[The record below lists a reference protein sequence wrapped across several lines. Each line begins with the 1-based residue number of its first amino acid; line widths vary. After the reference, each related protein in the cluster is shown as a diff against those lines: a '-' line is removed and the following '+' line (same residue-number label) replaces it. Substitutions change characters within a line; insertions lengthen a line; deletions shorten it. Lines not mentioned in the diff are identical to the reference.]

1 MKQLLDVT
9 EVTKVSAN
17 HERTHI
23 RIYLHAERLI
33 FRKNIIKLE
42 QLIEKQLFQN
52 KNVKVKIIEKY
63 HLSSLYTPEKLM
75 DVYKESILEELNE
88 YSVLEYNLLRT
99 AKMDFDA
106 PNHMILTLENTIIA
120 QTRKE
125 EILEFLEK
133 VICERCG
140 LRLAIQTEFEEPKE
154 SKYRKNSEKQIQME
168 VESIMERTGIA
179 LKERSSDAAAETEG
193 EEEKAE
199 PAAQNAKPE
208 KTSQKHEPK
217 KPAYEKK
224 GEFRRK
230 FERDSYKKSTNPD
243 VIYGRDFEEEPMDI
257 DKIDGPIGEV
267 VIRGQILTLE
277 TREIRNEKTIVIF
290 SLTDFTDTIVLKV
303 FSKNEDLPELL
314 EGIKKGSF
322 IKVKGVATIDKFD
335 SDLTIGSIVG
345 IKKIAD
351 FTSVRM
357 DTSPEKRVEL
367 HCHTKMSDMD
377 GVSDVKDIVKRA
389 MKWGHKAIAITDH
402 GDVQAFPD
410 ANHAVEGCDSDFK
423 VIYGVEAYLVDDLKD
438 IIQNSHNQMLDDDYV
453 VFDLETTGFSPDVNK
468 IIEIGAVKVQKGK
481 ITDRFS
487 TFVNPQ
493 VPIPF
498 NIEKL
503 TSINDEMVISAPV
516 IEDILPEFMEFSK
529 DCIMVAHNADFDMSF
544 IKKNCERIGIPCNP
558 TIVDTV
564 SLARVLLPKLNRF
577 KLDTVAKALNVS
589 LDNHHR
595 AVDDAACT
603 AEIFVKFIPMLA
615 DRGIDRLDAVNE
627 LGSSSVENIMKLPT
641 YHAIIL
647 ATCDQGRTNLYRLT
661 SLAHLKYY
669 HKRPRIPK
677 SEFIKYRD
685 GLLIGSACEAG
696 ELYRAILNGRPD
708 EEISRLVDFYDYLEI
723 QPLGNLSLIHI

>member
-1 MKQLLDVT
+1 MKQLLDDT

-75 DVYKESILEELNE
+75 DVYKDSMLEELNE

-106 PNHMILTLENTIIA
+106 PSHMILTLENTIIA

-125 EILEFLEK
+125 EVLEFLEK

-140 LRLAIQTEFEEPKE
+140 LNLVIQTEFEEPKE
-154 SKYRKNSEKQIQME
+154 SKYRKNSEKQIQLE

-179 LKERSSDAAAETEG
+179 LKERSSDAVAETKED
-193 EEEKAE
+193 EQKAE
-199 PAAQNAKPE
+199 PATQSVKPE
-208 KTSQKHEPK
+208 KTPQKHEQK

-224 GEFRRK
+224 GEFRKK

-314 EGIKKGSF
+314 EAIKKGSF

-345 IKKIAD
+345 IKKITD

-438 IIQNSHNQMLDDDYV
+438 IIQNSHDQTLDDDYV

-529 DCIMVAHNADFDMSF
+529 DCVMVAHNADFDMSF
-544 IKKNCERIGIPCNP
+544 IKKNCERIGIPCDP

-564 SLARVLLPKLNRF
+564 ALARVLLPKLNRF
-577 KLDTVAKALNVS
+577 KLDTVAKALN
-589 LDNHHR
+589 
-595 AVDDAACT
+595 
-603 AEIFVKFIPMLA
+603 
-615 DRGIDRLDAVNE
+615 DR
-627 LGSSSVENIMKLPT
+627 S
-641 YHAIIL
+641 
-647 ATCDQGRTNLYRLT
+647 
-661 SLAHLKYY
+661 
-669 HKRPRIPK
+669 
-677 SEFIKYRD
+677 
-685 GLLIGSACEAG
+685 
-696 ELYRAILNGRPD
+696 
-708 EEISRLVDFYDYLEI
+708 
-723 QPLGNLSLIHI
+723 